1 MPVDGSAESRM
12 LLITTVFISIAP
24 LHAMMNYR
32 RQGRGSQTILHL
44 FPLEIL
50 PCSIFFALSNGPTF
64 TTAYF
69 FMLPTYFR
77 CPWWVNVKKPNFRP
91 GIVCMLMYLSVKSS
105 HSWFGVNAPPWWSVR
120 CQHLR
125 TGHLQGGH
133 FDPQAVVN
141 KGADGCSHQRE
152 RRPRWASPARS
163 QHVLRMHYGLE

>member
-1 MPVDGSAESRM
+1 MAVQSRGCCWLPQCLSVLHPCTQWRTRGDKGEGHKPSFISSPLKFSLVPFSLLFQTDQRSP
-12 LLITTVFISIAP
+12 LLIFSCF
-24 LHAMMNYR
+24 
-32 RQGRGSQTILHL
+32 Q
-44 FPLEIL
+44 
-50 PCSIFFALSNGPTF
+50 PTF
-64 TTAYF
+64 VAPDEWTF
-69 FMLPTYFR
+69 
-77 CPWWVNVKKPNFRP
+77 KKPNFRP